1 MEFLTFIKTSIYLNF
16 TLKIF
21 IVGFLG
27 VLYVFFASIYS
38 DLKIFR
44 NKDFIFLGFSL
55 PVLGFVITT
64 VIGTNIALS
73 LGMVGALSII
83 RFRTPV
89 RSPFEL
95 IIYFALLTMG
105 IATSVNYRYTII
117 LFLALIL
124 FKLIYK
130 FISKKIHKLYFSNK
144 ILKEGLKA
152 NLTINI
158 NKSELSNFINNNTFI
173 QLSCEK
179 INNDEVEVNLSK
191 AFDSKKSF
199 ETYLSQNKNLI
210 KNFFVDEN

>member
-1 MEFLTFIKTSIYLNF
+1 MELLTIIKTSVYINF
-16 TLKIF
+16 VLRIF
-21 IVGFLG
+21 IVGILG

-89 RSPFEL
+89 RSPYEL

-130 FISKKIHKLYFSNK
+130 FISKKISKPYFSNK
-144 ILKEGLKA
+144 ILPENIKA
-152 NLTINI
+152 NFTINI
-158 NKSELSNFINNNTFI
+158 NKNELSNFINNNIFI
-173 QLSCEK
+173 QLSCENIK
-179 INNDEVEVNLSK
+179 NDKVEVNLSK
-191 AFDSKKSF
+191 SFKSKQSF
-199 ETYLSQNKNLI
+199 ENYLSQNKNLI

>member
-1 MEFLTFIKTSIYLNF
+1 MELLTLIKTSIYINF
-16 TLKIF
+16 TLKMF
-21 IVGFLG
+21 VVGILG
-27 VLYVFFASIYS
+27 VLYVFFSSIYS

-55 PVLGFVITT
+55 PVLGFAITT

-89 RSPFEL
+89 RSPYEL

-105 IATSVNYRYTII
+105 IATSVNFRYTII
-117 LFLALIL
+117 LFLVLIL

-130 FISKKIHKLYFSNK
+130 FISKKIPETFFSSKVLNES
-144 ILKEGLKA
+144 IKA
-152 NLTINI
+152 NFTINI
-158 NKSELSNFINNNTFI
+158 NKNELSNFINNNKFI
-173 QLSCEK
+173 QLSCEN

-191 AFDSKKSF
+191 SFNSKQSF
-199 ETYLSQNKNLI
+199 ENYLIQNKNLI